1 MQHLWIMASSSNA
14 LGAAIGGAVPP
25 ALAGHIETT
34 FNGKTV
40 ELSKLADLATSLAVN
55 LVVAILILSATLW
68 LASWGATIA
77 RGLIARWPRTKHD
90 VTLQSFASSVVRYSI
105 VIVGVIAILRRLGVE
120 TTSIITV
127 LGAASLAV
135 GLALQGALSN
145 VAAGVMVLIFR
156 PYRVGDVVTIAG
168 RIGTVKRLDLFNTE
182 LSDADGLKV
191 VVPNAKGFG
200 DVVVNYTDIPRRRIQ
215 HQFGIDYGDN
225 IEQAIAIVLDT
236 ARADPR
242 ILTEPEPWCMVTELA
257 ASQVTVELRAWT
269 HLSDYWTARFDMLRK
284 VKEAFDA
291 AGITIPYPT
300 QTSVTKETPA
310 PDEKGAPPPAPP
322 PQSSAPQIN

>member
-1 MQHLWIMASSSNA
+1 MAFSSTANSI
-14 LGAAIGGAVPP
+14 GQAITSAVPP

-34 FNGKTV
+34 LSGKTV
-40 ELSKLADLATSLAVN
+40 ELSRFADLATGLAVN
-55 LVVAILILSATLW
+55 LVIAAVILSATLW
-68 LASWGATIA
+68 LSSWGATIA
-77 RGLIARWPRTKHD
+77 RGMIARWPRTRHD
-90 VTLQSFASSVVRYSI
+90 VTLQSFAGSMARYTI
-105 VIVGVIAILRRLGVE
+105 VIIGVIAILRRLGVE

-168 RIGTVKRLDLFNTE
+168 KIGTVKRLDLFNTE
-182 LSDADGLKV
+182 LTDADGLKI

-200 DVVVNYTDIPRRRIQ
+200 DVVTNYTDIPRRRIQ
-215 HQFGIDYGDN
+215 HQFGIDYDDD
-225 IEQAIAIVLDT
+225 ISKAIGIVLDV
-236 ARADPR
+236 AKADPR
-242 ILTEPEPWCMVTELA
+242 ILKDPEPWCMVTELA

-269 HLSDYWTARFDMLRK
+269 HLDDYWTTRFDMLRK

-300 QTSVTKETPA
+300 QTSVMKDTSPPGET
-310 PDEKGAPPPAPP
+310 DAPPPAPP